1 MQRAP
6 WPCAAPK
13 TLLDKHGG
21 TLQMSKGYWR
31 TDKLTEQFNPGKC
44 ATDRVKEYVST
55 WESRCYQF
63 GIPDEVP
70 RKIAAIGRAPS
81 WQAVAIALLKND
93 LNLYG
98 LGFSRPSWQQQQQTI
113 AKASIATIGTFPEDY
128 QLELFNET
136 YT

>member
-1 MQRAP
+1 
-6 WPCAAPK
+6 
-13 TLLDKHGG
+13 
-21 TLQMSKGYWR
+21 MSKGYWR

-55 WESRCYQF
+55 WEGRCYQF

-98 LGFSRPSWQQQQQTI
+98 LGFF
-113 AKASIATIGTFPEDY
+113 KALLATTTANHCKGEHCYNWHFP
-128 QLELFNET
+128 
-136 YT
+136 